1 MSDNLGKV
9 TRRDLADAV
18 VKTTGVPRAEA
29 LKVMD
34 ATFNLIAEALD
45 QGRIVNIRGF
55 GAFDMRETPARTR
68 VDPRSGATV
77 EVPAGRR
84 ARLKLATARPVEDAA
99 E

>member
-68 VDPRSGATV
+68 VDRSGATV

-84 ARLKLATARPVEDAA
+84 ARLKLATARPVKDAA